1 MEHANYFREMILNYA
16 RSDETFTDKQLVS
29 THTCLVYQFMVIEAV
44 REGGKSFRQD
54 SVMNSAIL
62 NFTFVRDMFELR
74 VETFAFELYRVISR
88 LELFSLTVNF
98 ANVISRILSLCWQL
112 F

>member
-44 REGGKSFRQD
+44 REGGKV
-54 SVMNSAIL
+54 SV
-62 NFTFVRDMFELR
+62 
-74 VETFAFELYRVISR
+74 
-88 LELFSLTVNF
+88 
-98 ANVISRILSLCWQL
+98 RIR
-112 F
+112 